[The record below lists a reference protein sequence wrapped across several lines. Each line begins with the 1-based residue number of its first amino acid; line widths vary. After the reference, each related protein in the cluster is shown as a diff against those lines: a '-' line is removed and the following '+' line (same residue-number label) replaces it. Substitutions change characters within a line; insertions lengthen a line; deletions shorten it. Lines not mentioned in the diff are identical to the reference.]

1 MATDIDFPSQL
12 PCGQRQGYGLQPN
25 STFARTPMVAG
36 RARQR
41 RTFTNVPTMADVSWI
56 FSPEETV
63 LFEAW
68 YRDAI
73 NDGADWFNCE
83 LRSPLDGRD
92 NPGTSQYECR
102 FTDIYTGPV
111 PEGAFEWRISAQL
124 EIIERPLIPVGW
136 GLFPE
141 LVLGMSLIDI
151 AMNQEW
157 PEP

>member
-12 PCGQRQGYGLQPN
+12 PCGQREGYGLQPVQ
-25 STFARTPMVAG
+25 TFARTPMVAG
-36 RARQR
+36 RAKQR
-41 RTFTNVPTMADVSWI
+41 PTFTNVPTIADVSWI
-56 FSPEETV
+56 MTSVEAV

-68 YRDAI
+68 FRDAI
-73 NDGADWFNCE
+73 NDGTDWFNCE
-83 LRSPLDGRD
+83 LRTSLDGRD

-102 FTDIYTGPV
+102 FTEMYSGPTPV
-111 PEGAFEWRISAQL
+111 GAFDWRISAKL
-124 EIIERPLIPVGW
+124 EVIERPLIPIGW

>member
-1 MATDIDFPSQL
+1 MATSIDFPSQL
-12 PCGQRQGYGLQPN
+12 PCGQREGYGLQPVQP
-25 STFARTPMVAG
+25 FARTPMATG
-36 RARQR
+36 RAKQR

-56 FSPEETV
+56 MTPEQTV

-68 YRDAI
+68 FRDAI

-102 FTDIYTGPV
+102 FTEMYSGPAPV
-111 PEGAFEWRISAQL
+111 GAFEWRISAQL

-141 LVLGMSLIDI
+141 LVLGMSLIDL
-151 AMNQEW
+151 AANREW
-157 PEP
+157 PEA

>member
-12 PCGQRQGYGLQPN
+12 PCGQREGYGLQPVQ
-25 STFARTPMVAG
+25 TFARTPMAAG

-41 RTFTNVPTMADVSWI
+41 RTFTNVPTMVDVSWI
-56 FSPEETV
+56 MTPEQAA

-68 YRDAI
+68 FRDAI

-92 NPGTSQYECR
+92 NPGVSQYECR
-102 FTDIYTGPV
+102 FTEMYSGPAPV
-111 PEGAFEWRISAQL
+111 GAFEWRISAKL

-141 LVLGMSLIDI
+141 LVMGMSLIDI
-151 AMNQEW
+151 ALNREW
-157 PEP
+157 PES